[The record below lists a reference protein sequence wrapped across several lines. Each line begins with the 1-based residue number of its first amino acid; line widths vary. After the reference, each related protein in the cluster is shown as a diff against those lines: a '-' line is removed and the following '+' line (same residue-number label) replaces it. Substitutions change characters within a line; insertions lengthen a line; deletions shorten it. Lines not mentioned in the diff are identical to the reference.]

1 MAEFTPSQFDVG
13 PGASIKDYD
22 ALRKRS
28 RTKFEELMDQYHQGL
43 VDEPPAAEPA
53 TAQTAIAPDVFTP
66 AIGGTVPDTNPAQ
79 MERSVSQLPATDTR
93 LRTTDAG
100 GKPLRGPASLWENP
114 AFLKSSYEGKREML
128 AANQQALRDA
138 WKAAGMD
145 PKQRAALDAILTT
158 ELGNAQP
165 AAPTYAGLRD
175 DGPDAPKRRLGSVV
189 GFARDLNNKAEAAF
203 RDALAATLT
212 GLGLRFTD
220 SSLLRDAV
228 KNTAQIEEDMSPAMA
243 DIQKRQHELI
253 DKAVANGD
261 SRALQEIRNLANSWG
276 GAAGTAASVAGSLL
290 PIALTRGGAP
300 AIGVQQGAQGAGQ
313 FRIEL
318 YRAVNRMTPEQLL
331 AKPETKAEFDRWQQ
345 QTKGTFEQYRD
356 LKAQGLADNP
366 DALLGS
372 AGIGAING
380 VLMALG
386 PLGSGAGRSALK
398 YLGEK
403 IANDYF
409 KKALTAPV
417 TGVVGEAAIQAG
429 GAAAQQ
435 GATNV
440 LSEAQQ
446 QTLDPKAKV
455 EGGLGAAAG
464 TAAAVSLGA
473 RAAQAAGR
481 RLGAKPAE
489 QPAPKPA
496 DEPAPDNQTNV
507 RLNGLVEDPDIP
519 GTFYHPDGTIATDA
533 EVAALRP
540 TPAPSGMEN
549 TGFNW
554 DGVTRPT
561 SPGELPVAQTT
572 RPVTSFATAKGSTYE
587 VSGNTTTRNK
597 AARSDPGHEGDFGPK
612 ETSQHTYYV
621 DDNGLQALSLMAA
634 QGAPARQIAPLG
646 DGRIGVRY
654 TAGKDAGQ
662 FEGRTVVQPREGPAV
677 GLYPVEIWGDGS
689 EFHFGN
695 RITSV
700 KTAIPEQTLPAGV
713 RIATEEP
720 AAPRVGRLTEG
731 PLEQVETTKPTEPGE
746 TYTQLGDLV
755 VSSKELAALAPE
767 VRARIDDLIVERGQ
781 LEAKLADLEGF
792 PKATQSRQ
800 FLQDRLRMLDSEVG
814 VTLRPQAEG
823 GEGGALP
830 GYPLSSLV
838 ETTNARVRASRER
851 LGAAQ
856 EAAAREADAVTQ
868 ELSGGKRLGGKKKE
882 VSDDA
887 GLTDVTEGTLPSAR
901 EGEVP
906 ARPGVD
912 RPENVAG
919 QETSVAPR
927 MGGDDRVTSGA
938 GDTQGAGSSGSA
950 KGNTRT
956 RRLARADTATDAERS
971 AAQTDGG
978 NAPDYGRRPGN
989 NTLAEAVGE
998 AINTDTAGKIDPYG
1012 RAPKSERPQ
1021 REIAK
1026 AIGPDGSDFSGVL
1039 RVVANLPDATPA
1051 QVALARRLDQ
1061 LTLGTE
1067 VRQAPR
1073 GLSAA
1078 DIEAGVVH
1086 IGTPSIGDVLHEGTH
1101 IATAPAIDAA
1111 YQQYVAGK
1119 NTTEAKAYQSLV
1131 ELSTIAREQ
1140 LGEYYGANPGVAVDP
1155 KFTPLLRVNE
1165 LVAEMHSNPAFAQ
1178 AATRIRVGEQT
1189 LMQRFVN
1196 AIRELFGLEP
1206 KYNNLMAEVLKNS
1219 DVFFRGPLFDPEGTP
1234 LTSFAKWQNTPLA
1247 KAVADATETFSRG
1260 QLGKRKEESLLD
1272 SVRRNIT
1279 NTLRPV
1285 QRAEEGFQVHRQW
1298 DEKELFR
1305 TTSRA
1310 AAEAELKRL
1319 RATGTDAYIKT
1330 GVTGISD
1337 EHSMFHM
1344 LTRSAGQ
1351 LESMSKVMSE
1361 KFVKPLEPKIQD
1373 FVDKHAG
1380 GDYAEG
1386 LRRLDEM
1393 ATAVGTRQRNKVG
1406 KLYRTPLTDEGEALR
1421 AKVRDD
1427 VVAGLMAPAAMDK
1440 AVAQI
1445 VKEHNTGKLTLGFGG
1460 ATDAQVAAKIKGD
1473 PQAYAALQAMAP
1485 ELSAL
1490 RRNILERNAD
1500 AGMIDRRVI
1509 RQLEGWDPQGEY
1521 FPLFDSRLDRVSLS
1535 EYGVKHPSVDQYI
1548 LEGAEGRSSW
1558 ASNALSNLIV
1568 EAHRAEANVLNRDIL
1583 SKWNDGVWKAQ
1594 AKTAGGGVAD
1604 PDYLNRLGLQ
1614 RVSTRKIDALGGSAQ
1629 DRVASAAGP
1638 EAIVVRKRL
1647 RDAGGNL
1654 YGPVT
1659 EITYGPRPD
1668 KRAEGLAFIDAVRG
1682 GSPSELSALSKVLS
1696 PMTKLYSQMQTR
1708 FNWDFGPTN
1717 YIRDARTIGQFMLAD
1732 YGPAAMADFGAHL
1745 AKSNP
1750 VALFRAI
1757 EEGKLFKGNTD
1768 TARDMNRLEALGGLV
1783 SYKKGINIDTVDPA
1797 VLRGRSG
1804 LARRAIETIDRVN
1817 QAFEFSTR
1825 LAAFRTLRDRGVPEA
1840 TAAQWALETANFGA
1854 RGKQTQQ
1861 WAAKIPF
1868 FNPQMQ
1874 GIARYARL
1882 IRQAADGSRS
1892 AQAAVLGGV
1901 LVTSAAY
1908 MLQNAIAGKDD
1919 EGRDVLAKVNPATLY
1934 RNDVFLDEKGK
1945 GIKVARSLD
1954 FSPTD
1959 GLGVAAA
1966 RVFAGHATPKEAM
1979 AEWAKN
1985 GLGKLSP
1992 VEPADYDSFFL
2003 GLVRAMVGAFGPVI
2017 DIGTNQNI
2025 FGGKLSKEQQGTRV
2039 TPHAAYDGRDT
2050 TAQPFKDFAAMMA
2063 DAGIGKKMAP
2073 EYYRHLLEQY
2083 GGGVGR
2089 TVSTWMAY
2097 ADANQPEREYARLW
2111 PVLGGF
2117 VQPPSQGVPRYNKAY
2132 EAAKEVAR
2140 DLASY
2145 TGDRRERYLADNP
2158 KAQQI
2163 ADLYAST
2170 EKELQAAART
2180 TNKSALGQKEKT
2192 TVTQTDRARI
2202 QQAFLDRYQ
2211 ELTR

>member
-22 ALRKRS
+22 ALRTRS

-138 WKAAGMD
+138 WKAAGID

-165 AAPTYAGLRD
+165 TAPTYAGERGSGSD
-175 DGPDAPKRRLGSVV
+175 RRKLGSVA
-189 GFARDLNNKAEAAF
+189 GFARDMDNKVEAAT
-203 RDALAATLT
+203 RDAIAGMVTA
-212 GLGLRFTD
+212 LGIGFSRSGT
-220 SSLLRDAV
+220 LRDLV
-228 KNTAQIEEDMSPAMA
+228 NSVPEIEADVSPAMA
-243 DIQKRQHELI
+243 DIQKRQQELI

-261 SRALQEIRNLANSWG
+261 SRALQEIRNLGNSWG
-276 GAAGTAASVAGSLL
+276 GAASTVASTFGSLL
-290 PIALTRGGAP
+290 PMAVVAGVTRGQGLQTP
-300 AIGVQQGAQGAGQ
+300 AIGVQQGLQGAGQ

-345 QTKGTFEQYRD
+345 QTKGTFERYRD

-372 AGIGAING
+372 TAIGAINA

-386 PLGSGAGRSALK
+386 PLGSGAGRVGIK

-440 LSEAQQ
+440 LAEAQQ

-481 RLGAKPAE
+481 RLGARPVE

-561 SPGELPVAQTT
+561 SPGEPPVRT
-572 RPVTSFATAKGSTYE
+572 P
-587 VSGNTTTRNK
+587 
-597 AARSDPGHEGDFGPK
+597 D
-612 ETSQHTYYV
+612 
-621 DDNGLQALSLMAA
+621 MAA
-634 QGAPARQIAPLG
+634 PAAL
-646 DGRIGVRY
+646 
-654 TAGKDAGQ
+654 
-662 FEGRTVVQPREGPAV
+662 
-677 GLYPVEIWGDGS
+677 
-689 EFHFGN
+689 
-695 RITSV
+695 
-700 KTAIPEQTLPAGV
+700 PEGV

-720 AAPRVGRLTEG
+720 AAPRVGRRTEG

-814 VTLRPQAEG
+814 ATLRPQAEG

-868 ELSGGKRLGGKKKE
+868 ELSGGKRLGSKKKE

-956 RRLARADTATDAERS
+956 RRLARADTTTDAERS
-971 AAQTDGG
+971 AAQTDGS

-1039 RVVANLPDATPA
+1039 RVVANLLDATPA

-1111 YQQYVAGK
+1111 YQQHVAGK

-1178 AATRIRVGEQT
+1178 AATRIRVGKQT

-1234 LTSFAKWQNTPLA
+1234 LTSFAKVQDTPLA
-1247 KAVADATETFSRG
+1247 KTVADATETFSRE

-1272 SVRRNIT
+1272 SLRRNLV

-1445 VKEHNTGKLTLGFGG
+1445 VKDHNKGKLTLGFGG

-1594 AKTAGGGVAD
+1594 AKTADGGVAD

-1647 RDAGGNL
+1647 RDAEGNL

-1732 YGPAAMADFGAHL
+1732 YGPAAMVDFGAHL

-1750 VALFRAI
+1750 VELFRAI
-1757 EEGKLFKGNTD
+1757 EEGKLFKGDTD

-1804 LARRAIETIDRVN
+1804 LARRAVETIDRVN

-1908 MLQNAIAGKDD
+1908 MLQNAIAGKDED
-1919 EGRDVLAKVNPATLY
+1919 GRDVLAKVNPATLY

-2003 GLVRAMVGAFGPVI
+2003 GLVRAMAGAFGPVM

-2039 TPHAAYDGRDT
+2039 TPHAAYNGRDT

-2063 DAGIGKKMAP
+2063 DAGLGKEMAP
-2073 EYYRHLLEQY
+2073 EHYRHLLEQY
-2083 GGGVGR
+2083 GGGAGR

-2117 VQPPSQGVPRYNKAY
+2117 VQPPLQGVPRYNKAY

-2170 EKELQAAART
+2170 EKELQAATRT
-2180 TNKSALGQKEKT
+2180 TNKAALGQKEKT

>member
-53 TAQTAIAPDVFTP
+53 TVQTAIAPDVFTP

-138 WKAAGMD
+138 WKAAGID

-158 ELGNAQP
+158 ELGTAQP
-165 AAPTYAGLRD
+165 TAPTYAGERGSGSD
-175 DGPDAPKRRLGSVV
+175 RRKLGSVA
-189 GFARDLNNKAEAAF
+189 GFARDMDNKVEAAT
-203 RDALAATLT
+203 RDAIAGMVTS
-212 GLGLRFTD
+212 LGIGFSRSET
-220 SSLLRDAV
+220 LRDLV
-228 KNTAQIEEDMSPAMA
+228 NSVPEIEADVSPATA
-243 DIQKRQHELI
+243 DIQKRQQELI
-253 DKAVANGD
+253 DKVVANGD
-261 SRALQEIRNLANSWG
+261 SRALQEIRNLGNSWG
-276 GAAGTAASVAGSLL
+276 GAASNVATTFGSLL
-290 PIALTRGGAP
+290 PMAVVAGVTRGQGGVARGQGGVARGQGLQSP
-300 AIGVQQGAQGAGQ
+300 AIGVQQGLQGAGQ

-372 AGIGAING
+372 VGIGAINA

-386 PLGSGAGRSALK
+386 PLGSGAGRVGIK

-464 TAAAVSLGA
+464 TAAAISLGARGAQAAGRRLGARPTEPAPTPEQKPAGESTPEPAPRGGLVEDPETGLWAHPDGTIATEAEVAAA

-481 RLGAKPAE
+481 RLGARPVE

-496 DEPAPDNQTNV
+496 DEPAPAADQTV
-507 RLNGLVEDPDIP
+507 RSGPVQDPDT
-519 GTFYHPDGTIATDA
+519 GLWAYPDGTVATEA
-533 EVAALRP
+533 EVAAARAASE
-540 TPAPSGMEN
+540 PAPSGTEN

-561 SPGELPVAQTT
+561 SPGEPPVRTPDTAAPTSLP
-572 RPVTSFATAKGSTYE
+572 E
-587 VSGNTTTRNK
+587 
-597 AARSDPGHEGDFGPK
+597 
-612 ETSQHTYYV
+612 
-621 DDNGLQALSLMAA
+621 
-634 QGAPARQIAPLG
+634 
-646 DGRIGVRY
+646 
-654 TAGKDAGQ
+654 
-662 FEGRTVVQPREGPAV
+662 
-677 GLYPVEIWGDGS
+677 
-689 EFHFGN
+689 
-695 RITSV
+695 
-700 KTAIPEQTLPAGV
+700 GV

-720 AAPRVGRLTEG
+720 AAPRVGRRTEG

-814 VTLRPQAEG
+814 ATLRPQAEG

-851 LGAAQ
+851 LGVAQ

-938 GDTQGAGSSGSA
+938 GDTQGAGSSGGA

-956 RRLARADTATDAERS
+956 RRLAQADTAADAERS

-989 NTLAEAVGE
+989 NTLAEAVSE

-1012 RAPKSERPQ
+1012 RAPRSERPQ

-1026 AIGPDGSDFSGVL
+1026 AIGPDGSYFSGVL

-1101 IATAPAIDAA
+1101 IATAPAINAA

-1206 KYNNLMAEVLKNS
+1206 KYNNLMTEVLKNS
-1219 DVFFRGPLFDPEGTP
+1219 DVFFRGPLFNPEGTP

-1247 KAVADATETFSRG
+1247 KTVADATETFSREH
-1260 QLGKRKEESLLD
+1260 LGRRKEESLFD
-1272 SVRRNIT
+1272 SLRRRAF
-1279 NTLRPV
+1279 NTLRPI

-1319 RATGTDAYIKT
+1319 RATGTGAYIKT

-1421 AKVRDD
+1421 AEVRDD

-1445 VKEHNTGKLTLGFGG
+1445 VKDHNKGKLTLGFGG

-1509 RQLEGWDPQGEY
+1509 RQLEGWDQKGEY
-1521 FPLFDSRLDRVSLS
+1521 FPLFDGKLDRVSLS
-1535 EYGVKHPSVDQYI
+1535 EYGVKHPTVDQYI
-1548 LEGAEGRSSW
+1548 LEGAEGRSNW

-1594 AKTAGGGVAD
+1594 AKNPAGGVMD
-1604 PDYLNRLGLQ
+1604 PEYLSKLGLQ
-1614 RVSTRKIDALGGSAQ
+1614 RVSTRKIDALGTNAQ
-1629 DRVASAAGP
+1629 DRIASAAGP

-1668 KRAEGLAFIDAVRG
+1668 KRAEGLAFIDAIRG
-1682 GSPSELSALSKVLS
+1682 GSPTELSALSKVLS
-1696 PMTKLYSQMQTR
+1696 PLTKIYSQMQTR
-1708 FNWDFGPTN
+1708 FNQDFGPVN
-1717 YIRDARTIGQFMLAD
+1717 YYRDARTIAKFMVAD
-1732 YGPAAMADFGAHL
+1732 YGMGAAVDFGLHL
-1745 AKSNP
+1745 PASNP

-1768 TARDMNRLEALGGLV
+1768 IARDMNKLESLGGLV

-1804 LARRAIETIDRVN
+1804 IARKALETIDRYN

-1854 RGKQTQQ
+1854 RGKDTAQ

-1882 IRQAADGSRS
+1882 IRQAADGSHN
-1892 AQAAVLGGV
+1892 AQAVLLGGA
-1901 LVTSAAY
+1901 LLSSMGY
-1908 MLQNAIAGKDD
+1908 LIQNAIAGQDD
-1919 EGRDVLAKVNPATLY
+1919 EGRDVLSKMNPATLY

-1959 GLGVAAA
+1959 GLGIAAA
-1966 RVFAGHATPKEAM
+1966 RVFTGHATPKEAM
-1979 AEWAKN
+1979 AEWAKH

-1992 VEPADYDSFFL
+1992 IEPADYDSFFL

-2017 DIGTNQNI
+2017 DIGTNQNT
-2025 FGGKLSKEQQGTRV
+2025 FGGKLAKEQPGGRAGV
-2039 TPHAAYDGRDT
+2039 HPAYNGRDT
-2050 TAQPFKDFAAMMA
+2050 TAQPFKDLAEWLA
-2063 DAGIGKKMAP
+2063 DTGTPGTKDIAP
-2073 EYYRHLLEQY
+2073 EHYKHLLEQY

-2132 EAAKEVAR
+2132 EAAEEVAR

-2170 EKELQAAART
+2170 EKELRAAART
-2180 TNKSALGQKEKT
+2180 TNKAALGQKEKT
-2192 TVTQTDRARI
+2192 TATQTDRARI

>member
-138 WKAAGMD
+138 WKAAGID

-158 ELGNAQP
+158 ELGIAQP

-175 DGPDAPKRRLGSVV
+175 DGPDAPKRRLGSAV

-203 RDALAATLT
+203 RDALAGTLT

-220 SSLLRDAV
+220 SPMLRDAV

-290 PIALTRGGAP
+290 PIALTRGGAL
-300 AIGVQQGAQGAGQ
+300 GVGMQQGAQGAGQ

-403 IANDYF
+403 TAGDYF
-409 KKALTAPV
+409 GKKVLTSQAA
-417 TGVVGEAAIQAG
+417 GIAGEAAIQAG

-481 RLGAKPAE
+481 RLGARPVE

-496 DEPAPDNQTNV
+496 DEPAPATDQTV
-507 RLNGLVEDPDIP
+507 RSGLVQDPDT
-519 GTFYHPDGTIATDA
+519 GLWAHPDGTVATEA
-533 EVAALRP
+533 EVAAARAASES
-540 TPAPSGMEN
+540 APPGMEN

-561 SPGELPVAQTT
+561 SPGEPPVRTPDTT
-572 RPVTSFATAKGSTYE
+572 
-587 VSGNTTTRNK
+587 
-597 AARSDPGHEGDFGPK
+597 
-612 ETSQHTYYV
+612 
-621 DDNGLQALSLMAA
+621 
-634 QGAPARQIAPLG
+634 APASL
-646 DGRIGVRY
+646 
-654 TAGKDAGQ
+654 
-662 FEGRTVVQPREGPAV
+662 
-677 GLYPVEIWGDGS
+677 
-689 EFHFGN
+689 
-695 RITSV
+695 
-700 KTAIPEQTLPAGV
+700 PEGV

-720 AAPRVGRLTEG
+720 AAPRVGRRTEG

-814 VTLRPQAEG
+814 ATLRPQAEG

-956 RRLARADTATDAERS
+956 RRLARADTAADAERS

-1039 RVVANLPDATPA
+1039 RVVANLLDATPA

-1111 YQQYVAGK
+1111 YQQHVAGK

-1178 AATRIRVGEQT
+1178 AATRIRVGKQT

-1234 LTSFAKWQNTPLA
+1234 LTSFAKLQNIPLA
-1247 KAVADATETFSRG
+1247 KTVADATETFTREH
-1260 QLGKRKEESLLD
+1260 LGRRKEESLFD
-1272 SVRRNIT
+1272 SLRRRAF
-1279 NTLRPV
+1279 NTLRPI
-1285 QRAEEGFQVHRQW
+1285 QRAEEGFQIRQQGS
-1298 DEKELFR
+1298 EKELFR

-1310 AAEAELKRL
+1310 KADAELKRL
-1319 RATGTDAYIKT
+1319 RAEGTDAYIKT
-1330 GVTGISD
+1330 GVRGIAD
-1337 EHSMFHM
+1337 EHSLYNM
-1344 LTRSAGQ
+1344 LTLSSGQ
-1351 LESMSKVMSE
+1351 LDHMGKVMSE
-1361 KFVKPLEPKIQD
+1361 KYVAPLEPKIQA
-1373 FVDKHAG
+1373 FVDQHAG
-1380 GDYAEG
+1380 GDYAKG
-1386 LRRLDEM
+1386 LARLNDM
-1393 ATAVGTRQRNKVG
+1393 AVALGTRQRNKVG

-1421 AKVRDD
+1421 EQLRADIISGKI
-1427 VVAGLMAPAAMDK
+1427 APADMDK
-1440 AVAQI
+1440 IAAGI
-1445 VKEHNTGKLTLGFGG
+1445 VKDHNNGKLTLGLGG
-1460 ATDAQVAAKIKGD
+1460 ASDAQVAARIKAD
-1473 PQAYAALQAMAP
+1473 PQAYAALQAMKP

-1509 RQLEGWDPQGEY
+1509 RQLEGWDQAGEY
-1521 FPLFDSRLDRVSLS
+1521 FPLMDSHLDRVTLS

-1548 LEGAEGRSSW
+1548 LSNAEGRSSW
-1558 ASNALSNLIV
+1558 ASDALSNLIV
-1568 EAHRAEANVLNRDIL
+1568 EAHQAEANVLSRDIL

-1594 AKTAGGGVAD
+1594 SKNPEGGVMD
-1604 PDYLNRLGLQ
+1604 PDYLRKLGLQ
-1614 RVSTRKIDALGGSAQ
+1614 RVSTRKIDALGNSGQ
-1629 DRVASAAGP
+1629 DRIAGAAGP
-1638 EAIVVRKRL
+1638 EAIIVRKRL
-1647 RDAGGNL
+1647 RDADGNL

-1668 KRAEGLAFIDAVRG
+1668 KRAEGLAFIEAVRG
-1682 GSPSELSALSKVLS
+1682 GSPAEVGGLSALIA
-1696 PMTKLYSQMQTR
+1696 PATKLYSQMQTR
-1708 FNWDFGPTN
+1708 LNSSFPLVN
-1717 YIRDARTIGQFMLAD
+1717 YIRDASTVGQFMVAD
-1732 YGPAAMADFGAHL
+1732 YGPGALADFVAHL
-1745 AKSNP
+1745 KDTNP
-1750 VALFRAI
+1750 VAMWRAI
-1757 EEGKLFKGNTD
+1757 EEGKLFKGTSD
-1768 TARDMNRLEALGGLV
+1768 VARDMNRMEQLGGLV
-1783 SYKKGINIDTVDPA
+1783 SYKKGLNLDTVDPA
-1797 VLRGRSG
+1797 VLKGRSSV
-1804 LARRAIETIDRVN
+1804 ARRAIEQIDRIN

-1825 LAAFRTLRDRGVPEA
+1825 LAAFRTLRDRGIPES

-1854 RGKQTQQ
+1854 QGKNTRQL
-1861 WAAKIPF
+1861 AAWIPF
-1868 FNPQMQ
+1868 FNPAVQ
-1874 GIARYARL
+1874 GVARFGRVL
-1882 IRQAADGSRS
+1882 SAAKDGSRN
-1892 AQAAVLGGV
+1892 AQLTLAGGMLLSGLAYTLWNAV
-1901 LVTSAAY
+1901 
-1908 MLQNAIAGKDD
+1908 AGKDD
-1919 EGRDVLAKVNPATLY
+1919 RGEDTLAKMNPATLY
-1934 RNDVFLDEKGK
+1934 RNQVILNEKGA
-1945 GIKVARSLD
+1945 GVKVPRSLD
-1954 FSPTD
+1954 FAAVD

-1966 RVFAGHATPKEAM
+1966 RVALGHATPAEAM
-1979 AEWAKN
+1979 KEWAEH
-1985 GLGKLSP
+1985 GLAKLSP
-1992 VEPADYDSFFL
+1992 VDPVKYDSFLL
-2003 GLVRAMVGAFGPVI
+2003 GLMRSMSGALGPAL
-2017 DIGTNQNI
+2017 DLATNQNT
-2025 FGGKLSKEQQGTRV
+2025 FGGKLAKEQPGGRAGV
-2039 TPHAAYDGRDT
+2039 HPAYNGRDT
-2050 TAQPFKDFAAMMA
+2050 TAQPFKDLAEWLA
-2063 DAGIGKKMAP
+2063 DTGTPGTKDIAP
-2073 EYYRHLLEQY
+2073 EHYKHLLEQY
-2083 GGGVGR
+2083 GGGMGR
-2089 TVSTWMAY
+2089 MASGWMSY
-2097 ADANQPEREYARLW
+2097 LDANQPEKDYPNLW
-2111 PVLGGF
+2111 PVVGGLI
-2117 VQPPSQGVPRYNKAY
+2117 QAPTLGVPRYNKAY
-2132 EAAKEVAR
+2132 EAAKDVAR
-2140 DLASY
+2140 DIASRD
-2145 TGDRRERYLADNP
+2145 GERLTQYLAANP
-2158 KAQQI
+2158 NAQAI
-2163 ADLYAST
+2163 ADLY
-2170 EKELQAAART
+2170 KETDRELMGAART
-2180 TNKSALGQKEKT
+2180 TNKAGLGQKEKT
-2192 TVTQTDRARI
+2192 TVTQADRARI

>member
-138 WKAAGMD
+138 WKAAGID

-165 AAPTYAGLRD
+165 TAPTYAGERGSGSD
-175 DGPDAPKRRLGSVV
+175 RRKLGSVA
-189 GFARDLNNKAEAAF
+189 GFARDMDNKVEAAT
-203 RDALAATLT
+203 RDAIAGMVTA
-212 GLGLRFTD
+212 LGIGFSRSGT
-220 SSLLRDAV
+220 LRDLV
-228 KNTAQIEEDMSPAMA
+228 NSVPEIEADVSPAMA
-243 DIQKRQHELI
+243 DIQKRQQELI

-261 SRALQEIRNLANSWG
+261 SRALQEIRNLGNSWG
-276 GAAGTAASVAGSLL
+276 GAASTVASTFGSLL
-290 PIALTRGGAP
+290 PMAVVAGVTRGQGLQTP
-300 AIGVQQGAQGAGQ
+300 AIGVQQGLQGAGQ

-345 QTKGTFEQYRD
+345 QTKGTFERYRD

-372 AGIGAING
+372 TAIGAINA

-386 PLGSGAGRSALK
+386 PLGSGAGRVGIK

-561 SPGELPVAQTT
+561 SPGEPPVRT
-572 RPVTSFATAKGSTYE
+572 P
-587 VSGNTTTRNK
+587 
-597 AARSDPGHEGDFGPK
+597 D
-612 ETSQHTYYV
+612 
-621 DDNGLQALSLMAA
+621 MAA
-634 QGAPARQIAPLG
+634 PAAL
-646 DGRIGVRY
+646 
-654 TAGKDAGQ
+654 
-662 FEGRTVVQPREGPAV
+662 
-677 GLYPVEIWGDGS
+677 
-689 EFHFGN
+689 
-695 RITSV
+695 
-700 KTAIPEQTLPAGV
+700 PEGV

-720 AAPRVGRLTEG
+720 ATPRIGARPEP
-731 PLEQVETTKPTEPGE
+731 PLQQVETNKPATPSE
-746 TYTQLGDLV
+746 TFLQLGDLV

-814 VTLRPQAEG
+814 ATLRPQAEG

-1119 NTTEAKAYQSLV
+1119 NTTEARAYQSLV

-1234 LTSFAKWQNTPLA
+1234 LTSFAKVQVTPLA
-1247 KAVADATETFSRG
+1247 KTVADATETFSRE

-1272 SVRRNIT
+1272 SLRRNLV

-1445 VKEHNTGKLTLGFGG
+1445 VKDHNKGKLTLGFGG

-1594 AKTAGGGVAD
+1594 AKTADGGVAD

-1647 RDAGGNL
+1647 RDAEGNL

-1732 YGPAAMADFGAHL
+1732 YGPAAMVDFGAHL

-1750 VALFRAI
+1750 VELFRAI

-1908 MLQNAIAGKDD
+1908 MLQNAIAGKDED
-1919 EGRDVLAKVNPATLY
+1919 GRDVLAKVNPATLY

-2050 TAQPFKDFAAMMA
+2050 TAQPFKDLAEWLA
-2063 DAGIGKKMAP
+2063 DKEVPGAKGMAP

-2089 TVSTWMAY
+2089 TISTWMSY
-2097 ADANQPEREYARLW
+2097 ADANQPEKEYARLW
-2111 PVLGGF
+2111 PVIGGF

-2180 TNKSALGQKEKT
+2180 TNKAALGQKEKT
-2192 TVTQTDRARI
+2192 TATQTDRARI

>member
-22 ALRKRS
+22 ALRTRS

-138 WKAAGMD
+138 WKAAGID

-165 AAPTYAGLRD
+165 TAPTYAGERGSGSD
-175 DGPDAPKRRLGSVV
+175 RRKLGSVA
-189 GFARDLNNKAEAAF
+189 GFARDMDNKVEAAT
-203 RDALAATLT
+203 RDAIAGMVTA
-212 GLGLRFTD
+212 LGIGFSRSGT
-220 SSLLRDAV
+220 LRDLV
-228 KNTAQIEEDMSPAMA
+228 NSVPEIEADVSPAMA
-243 DIQKRQHELI
+243 DIQKRQQELI

-261 SRALQEIRNLANSWG
+261 SRALQEIRNLGNSWG
-276 GAAGTAASVAGSLL
+276 GAASTVASTFGSLL
-290 PIALTRGGAP
+290 PMAVVAGVTRGQGLQTP
-300 AIGVQQGAQGAGQ
+300 AIGVQQGLQGAGQ

-345 QTKGTFEQYRD
+345 QTKGTFERYRD

-372 AGIGAING
+372 TAIGAINA

-386 PLGSGAGRSALK
+386 PLGSGAGRVGIK

-440 LSEAQQ
+440 LAEAQQ

-481 RLGAKPAE
+481 RLGARPVE

-561 SPGELPVAQTT
+561 SPGEPPVRTPDTT
-572 RPVTSFATAKGSTYE
+572 
-587 VSGNTTTRNK
+587 
-597 AARSDPGHEGDFGPK
+597 
-612 ETSQHTYYV
+612 
-621 DDNGLQALSLMAA
+621 
-634 QGAPARQIAPLG
+634 APASL
-646 DGRIGVRY
+646 
-654 TAGKDAGQ
+654 
-662 FEGRTVVQPREGPAV
+662 
-677 GLYPVEIWGDGS
+677 
-689 EFHFGN
+689 
-695 RITSV
+695 
-700 KTAIPEQTLPAGV
+700 PEGV

-720 AAPRVGRLTEG
+720 ATPRIGARPEP
-731 PLEQVETTKPTEPGE
+731 PLQQVETNKPATPSE
-746 TYTQLGDLV
+746 TFLQLGDLV

-814 VTLRPQAEG
+814 ATLRPQAEG

-956 RRLARADTATDAERS
+956 RRLARADTAADAERS

-1039 RVVANLPDATPA
+1039 RVVANLLDATPA

-1111 YQQYVAGK
+1111 YQQHVAGK

-1178 AATRIRVGEQT
+1178 AATRIRVGKQT

-1234 LTSFAKWQNTPLA
+1234 LTSFAKVQDTPLA
-1247 KAVADATETFSRG
+1247 KTVSEATD
-1260 QLGKRKEESLLD
+1260 QLTREHLGRRKEESMFN
-1272 SVRRNIT
+1272 SVRRRMF
-1279 NTLRPV
+1279 NTLRPI
-1285 QRAEEGFQVHRQW
+1285 QRAEEGYQIHRQW

-1319 RATGTDAYIKT
+1319 RATGTSAYIKT
-1330 GVTGISD
+1330 GVRGIAD
-1337 EHSMFHM
+1337 EHSLYNM
-1344 LTRSAGQ
+1344 LTLSSGQ
-1351 LESMSKVMSE
+1351 LDHMGKVMSE
-1361 KFVKPLEPKIQD
+1361 KYVAPLEPKIQA
-1373 FVDKHAG
+1373 FVDQHAG
-1380 GDYAEG
+1380 GDYAKG
-1386 LRRLDEM
+1386 LARLNDM
-1393 ATAVGTRQRNKVG
+1393 AVALGTRQRNKVG

-1421 AKVRDD
+1421 EQLRADIISGKI
-1427 VVAGLMAPAAMDK
+1427 APADMDK
-1440 AVAQI
+1440 IAAGI
-1445 VKEHNTGKLTLGFGG
+1445 VKDHNNGKLTLGLGG
-1460 ATDAQVAAKIKGD
+1460 ASDAQVAARIKAD
-1473 PQAYAALQAMAP
+1473 PQAYAALQAMKP

-1509 RQLEGWDPQGEY
+1509 RQLEGWDQAGEY
-1521 FPLFDSRLDRVSLS
+1521 FPLMDSHLDRVTLS

-1548 LEGAEGRSSW
+1548 LSNAEGRSSW
-1558 ASNALSNLIV
+1558 ASDALSNLIV
-1568 EAHRAEANVLNRDIL
+1568 EAHQAEANVLSRDIL

-1594 AKTAGGGVAD
+1594 SKNPEGGVMD
-1604 PDYLNRLGLQ
+1604 PDYLRKLGLQ
-1614 RVSTRKIDALGGSAQ
+1614 RVSTRKIDALGNSGQ
-1629 DRVASAAGP
+1629 DRIAGAAGP
-1638 EAIVVRKRL
+1638 EAIIVRKRL
-1647 RDAGGNL
+1647 RDADGNL

-1668 KRAEGLAFIDAVRG
+1668 KRAEGLAFIEAVRG
-1682 GSPSELSALSKVLS
+1682 GSPAEVGGLSALIA
-1696 PMTKLYSQMQTR
+1696 PATKLYSQMQTR
-1708 FNWDFGPTN
+1708 LNPSFPLVN
-1717 YIRDARTIGQFMLAD
+1717 YIRDASTVGQFMVAD
-1732 YGPAAMADFGAHL
+1732 YGPGALADFVAHL
-1745 AKSNP
+1745 KDTNP
-1750 VALFRAI
+1750 VAMWRAI
-1757 EEGKLFKGNTD
+1757 EEGKLFKGTSD
-1768 TARDMNRLEALGGLV
+1768 VARDMNRMEQLGGLV
-1783 SYKKGINIDTVDPA
+1783 SYKKGLNLDTVDPA
-1797 VLRGRSG
+1797 VLKGRSSV
-1804 LARRAIETIDRVN
+1804 ARRAIEQIDRIN

-1825 LAAFRTLRDRGVPEA
+1825 LAAFRTLRDRGIPES

-1854 RGKQTQQ
+1854 QGKNTRQL
-1861 WAAKIPF
+1861 AAWIPF
-1868 FNPQMQ
+1868 FSPAVQ
-1874 GIARYARL
+1874 GVARFGRVL
-1882 IRQAADGSRS
+1882 SAAKDGSRN
-1892 AQAAVLGGV
+1892 AQLTLAGGMLLSGLAYTLWNAV
-1901 LVTSAAY
+1901 
-1908 MLQNAIAGKDD
+1908 AGKDD
-1919 EGRDVLAKVNPATLY
+1919 RGEDTLAKMNPATLY
-1934 RNDVFLDEKGK
+1934 RNQVILNEKGA
-1945 GIKVARSLD
+1945 GVKVPRSLD
-1954 FSPTD
+1954 FAAVD

-1966 RVFAGHATPKEAM
+1966 RVALGHATPAEAM
-1979 AEWAKN
+1979 KEWAEH
-1985 GLGKLSP
+1985 GLAKLSP
-1992 VEPADYDSFFL
+1992 VDPAKHDSFLL
-2003 GLVRAMVGAFGPVI
+2003 GLMRSMSGALGPAL
-2017 DIGTNQNI
+2017 DLATNQNT
-2025 FGGKLSKEQQGTRV
+2025 FGGKLAKEQPGGRAGV
-2039 TPHAAYDGRDT
+2039 HPAYNGRDT
-2050 TAQPFKDFAAMMA
+2050 TAQPFKDLAEWLA
-2063 DAGIGKKMAP
+2063 DTGTPGTKDIAP
-2073 EYYRHLLEQY
+2073 EHYKHLLEQY
-2083 GGGVGR
+2083 GGGMGR
-2089 TVSTWMAY
+2089 MASGWMSY
-2097 ADANQPEREYARLW
+2097 LDANQPEKDYPNLW
-2111 PVLGGF
+2111 PVVGGLI
-2117 VQPPSQGVPRYNKAY
+2117 QAPTLGVPRYNKAY
-2132 EAAKEVAR
+2132 EAAKDVAR
-2140 DLASY
+2140 DIASRD
-2145 TGDRRERYLADNP
+2145 GERLTQYLAANP
-2158 KAQQI
+2158 NAQAI
-2163 ADLYAST
+2163 ADLY
-2170 EKELQAAART
+2170 KETDRELMGAART
-2180 TNKSALGQKEKT
+2180 TNKAGLGQKEKT
-2192 TVTQTDRARI
+2192 TVTQADRARI

>member
-22 ALRKRS
+22 ALRTRS

-175 DGPDAPKRRLGSVV
+175 DGPDAPKRRLGSAV

-203 RDALAATLT
+203 RDALAGTLT

-220 SSLLRDAV
+220 SPMLRDAV

-290 PIALTRGGAP
+290 PIALTRGGAL
-300 AIGVQQGAQGAGQ
+300 GVGMQQGAQGAGQ

-403 IANDYF
+403 TAGDYF
-409 KKALTAPV
+409 GKKVLTSQAA
-417 TGVVGEAAIQAG
+417 GIAGEAAIQAG

-481 RLGAKPAE
+481 RLGARPVE
-489 QPAPKPA
+489 QPTPKPA
-496 DEPAPDNQTNV
+496 DEPAPAADQTV
-507 RLNGLVEDPDIP
+507 RSGLVQDPDT
-519 GTFYHPDGTIATDA
+519 GLWAHPDGTVATEA
-533 EVAALRP
+533 EVAAARAASES
-540 TPAPSGMEN
+540 APPGMEN

-554 DGVTRPT
+554 DGVTRPE
-561 SPGELPVAQTT
+561 SPGEPPVRT
-572 RPVTSFATAKGSTYE
+572 P
-587 VSGNTTTRNK
+587 
-597 AARSDPGHEGDFGPK
+597 D
-612 ETSQHTYYV
+612 
-621 DDNGLQALSLMAA
+621 MAA
-634 QGAPARQIAPLG
+634 PAAL
-646 DGRIGVRY
+646 
-654 TAGKDAGQ
+654 
-662 FEGRTVVQPREGPAV
+662 
-677 GLYPVEIWGDGS
+677 
-689 EFHFGN
+689 
-695 RITSV
+695 
-700 KTAIPEQTLPAGV
+700 PEGV

-720 AAPRVGRLTEG
+720 AAPRVGRRAEG
-731 PLEQVETTKPTEPGE
+731 PLEQVETTKPAEPGE

-814 VTLRPQAEG
+814 ATLRPQAEG

-919 QETSVAPR
+919 QETPVAPR
-927 MGGDDRVTSGA
+927 MGGDDRVTAGA
-938 GDTQGAGSSGSA
+938 GGTQGAGSSGGA

-956 RRLARADTATDAERS
+956 RRLARADTATDTERS
-971 AAQTDGG
+971 AAQADGG

-1012 RAPKSERPQ
+1012 RAPRSERPQ
-1021 REIAK
+1021 REITK

-1111 YQQYVAGK
+1111 YQQYAAGK
-1119 NTTEAKAYQSLV
+1119 NTTEARAYQSLV

-1178 AATRIRVGEQT
+1178 AATRIRVGGQT

-1234 LTSFAKWQNTPLA
+1234 LTSFAKVQDTPLA
-1247 KAVADATETFSRG
+1247 KTVADATETFSRE
-1260 QLGKRKEESLLD
+1260 QLGKRKEESLFD
-1272 SVRRNIT
+1272 SLRRNLV

-1285 QRAEEGFQVHRQW
+1285 QRAEEGFQVRRQG

-1319 RATGTDAYIKT
+1319 RQAGTSAYIRT
-1330 GVTGISD
+1330 GVTGIAD

-1427 VVAGLMAPAAMDK
+1427 VVAGLMAPTAMDK

-1460 ATDAQVAAKIKGD
+1460 ATDAQVAARIKSD

-1485 ELSAL
+1485 ELGAL

-1594 AKTAGGGVAD
+1594 AKTADGGVAD

-1647 RDAGGNL
+1647 RDAEGNL

-1732 YGPAAMADFGAHL
+1732 YGPATMVDFGAHL

-1750 VALFRAI
+1750 VELFRAI
-1757 EEGKLFKGNTD
+1757 EEGKLFKGDTD

-1908 MLQNAIAGKDD
+1908 MLQNAIAGKDE

-2003 GLVRAMVGAFGPVI
+2003 GLVRAMAGAFGPVM

-2039 TPHAAYDGRDT
+2039 TPHAAYNGRDT

-2063 DAGIGKKMAP
+2063 DAGLGKEMAP
-2073 EYYRHLLEQY
+2073 EHYRHLLEQY
-2083 GGGVGR
+2083 GGGAGR

-2117 VQPPSQGVPRYNKAY
+2117 VQPPLQGVPRYNKAY

-2158 KAQQI
+2158 NAQAI
-2163 ADLYAST
+2163 ADLY
-2170 EKELQAAART
+2170 KETDRELMGAART
-2180 TNKSALGQKEKT
+2180 TNKAGLGQKEKT
-2192 TVTQTDRARI
+2192 TVTQADRARI

>member
-22 ALRKRS
+22 ALRTRS

-43 VDEPPAAEPA
+43 VDEPPVAEPA

-175 DGPDAPKRRLGSVV
+175 DGPDAPKRRLGSAV

-203 RDALAATLT
+203 RDALAGTLT

-220 SSLLRDAV
+220 SPMLRDAV

-290 PIALTRGGAP
+290 PIALTRGGAL
-300 AIGVQQGAQGAGQ
+300 GVGMQQGAQGAGQ

-403 IANDYF
+403 TAGDYF
-409 KKALTAPV
+409 GKKVLTSQAA
-417 TGVVGEAAIQAG
+417 GIAGEAAIQAG

-481 RLGAKPAE
+481 RLGARPAE

-496 DEPAPDNQTNV
+496 DEPAPATDQTV
-507 RLNGLVEDPDIP
+507 RSGLVQDPDT
-519 GTFYHPDGTIATDA
+519 GLWAHPDGTVATEA
-533 EVAALRP
+533 EVAAARAASE
-540 TPAPSGMEN
+540 PAPSGTEN

-554 DGVTRPT
+554 DGVTRPA
-561 SPGELPVAQTT
+561 SPGEPPVRT
-572 RPVTSFATAKGSTYE
+572 P
-587 VSGNTTTRNK
+587 
-597 AARSDPGHEGDFGPK
+597 D
-612 ETSQHTYYV
+612 
-621 DDNGLQALSLMAA
+621 MAA
-634 QGAPARQIAPLG
+634 PA
-646 DGRIGVRY
+646 
-654 TAGKDAGQ
+654 
-662 FEGRTVVQPREGPAV
+662 
-677 GLYPVEIWGDGS
+677 S
-689 EFHFGN
+689 
-695 RITSV
+695 
-700 KTAIPEQTLPAGV
+700 LPDGV

-720 AAPRVGRLTEG
+720 ATPRVGRRAEG
-731 PLEQVETTKPTEPGE
+731 PLEQVETTKPAEPGE

-830 GYPLSSLV
+830 GYPLSNLV

-851 LGAAQ
+851 LGVAQ

-868 ELSGGKRLGGKKKE
+868 ELSGGRRLGGKKKE

-919 QETSVAPR
+919 QETPVAPR
-927 MGGDDRVTSGA
+927 MGGNDRVTAGA
-938 GDTQGAGSSGSA
+938 GDTQGAGSSGGA
-950 KGNTRT
+950 KGSTRT
-956 RRLARADTATDAERS
+956 RRLARADTATNAERS
-971 AAQTDGG
+971 AAQADGS

-1012 RAPKSERPQ
+1012 RAPRSERPQ
-1021 REIAK
+1021 REITK

-1111 YQQYVAGK
+1111 YQQHVAGK

-1234 LTSFAKWQNTPLA
+1234 LTSFAKVQDTPLA
-1247 KAVADATETFSRG
+1247 KTVADATETFSRE

-1272 SVRRNIT
+1272 SLRRNQF

-1319 RATGTDAYIKT
+1319 RAAGTNAYIKT

-1386 LRRLDEM
+1386 LRRLDEI

-1427 VVAGLMAPAAMDK
+1427 VVAGLMDPAAMDK

-1460 ATDAQVAAKIKGD
+1460 ASDAQVAARIKGD

-1594 AKTAGGGVAD
+1594 AKTADGGVAD

-1614 RVSTRKIDALGGSAQ
+1614 RVSTRKIDALGSSGQ

-1647 RDAGGNL
+1647 RDAEGNL

-1732 YGPAAMADFGAHL
+1732 YGPAAMVDFGAHL

-1750 VALFRAI
+1750 VELFRAI
-1757 EEGKLFKGNTD
+1757 EEGKLFKGGTD

-1908 MLQNAIAGKDD
+1908 MLQNAIAGKDE

-2003 GLVRAMVGAFGPVI
+2003 GLVRAMAGAFGPVM

-2025 FGGKLSKEQQGTRV
+2025 FGGKLSKDQQGTRV
-2039 TPHAAYDGRDT
+2039 TPHAAYNGRDT
-2050 TAQPFKDFAAMMA
+2050 TAQPFKDFAAVMA
-2063 DAGIGKKMAP
+2063 DAGLGKEMAP
-2073 EYYRHLLEQY
+2073 EHYRHLLEQY
-2083 GGGVGR
+2083 GGGAGR

-2117 VQPPSQGVPRYNKAY
+2117 VQPPLQGVPRYNKAY

-2158 KAQQI
+2158 KAQEI

-2170 EKELQAAART
+2170 EKELQAATRT
-2180 TNKSALGQKEKT
+2180 TNKAALGQKEKT